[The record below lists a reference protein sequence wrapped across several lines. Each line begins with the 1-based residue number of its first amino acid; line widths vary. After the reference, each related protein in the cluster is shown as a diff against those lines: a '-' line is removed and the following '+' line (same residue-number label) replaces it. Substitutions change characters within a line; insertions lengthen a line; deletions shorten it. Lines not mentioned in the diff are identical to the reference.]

1 MADNIV
7 PQDDLP
13 DNLVPAHDLPDEG
26 RVYDPREQVPR
37 AIGAGA
43 GAVAG
48 AIGVP
53 VIQSGVNK
61 VQQARV
67 SPPPRMGIPH
77 PDEVTPGHTPF
88 KPTGRT
94 VEDSLENWKS
104 YNEAQLEAAKKI
116 RQESKL
122 HKKYPG
128 FTRAVPELEIPPLP
142 ANAAIGERLGQK
154 LWPTAM
160 SDIGHF
166 VQGVS
171 EYKLPFIGKVGPLA
185 GHILGGAATGSQAV
199 DAYNRLQQ
207 GDVTGS
213 IISGVGALGTG
224 TATLPT
230 PPLVK
235 GVGAGVGLTAEAINA
250 YRDAMARGQI
260 EHGAPEAP
268 ENVNP
273 MGDTYAQGG
282 SVQHFQVGGL
292 ARLGR
297 MAKDLSL
304 PAAENAARTQ
314 IIGTL
319 PTYGKAADIFAQRGA
334 TGQAI
339 DFGAGLGKGAELLGP
354 GTHTYEPFAQNWNPT
369 FANAKDI
376 PSDAYGRLTN
386 LNVLNVVPREA
397 RDEIVQNIGRVM
409 EPGGAGIVTTR
420 GADVMK
426 AQGRPG
432 PEPTSIIT
440 SRDTYQK
447 GFTKQELED
456 YMRYM
461 LGQGYDINKINLGP
475 AGVYIQKKAEGGLA
489 QTFDPQGSDY
499 DYQTALAHGMGP
511 DGTGENQGHWGSVA
525 PVSDDEQQKYDLPE
539 DSYVVLKGR
548 SHPTFHKAEA
558 AENERGSKIVQHGNR
573 YYSVPGLA
581 AGGLPPK
588 PDANEGGAFIG
599 YPQINRNRQVGS
611 GTGFLDAL
619 VGAPPSRTNIL
630 NPSDYSY
637 MEGYEKG
644 EPYGI
649 AGMVAPFAGSA
660 VKPLA
665 REIGTRAFMGQS
677 LTPKM
682 MRGLMPEAPAMGI
695 IKSEKGGNWM
705 PGNIRPGE
713 HWTPEDQLAET
724 LGFNKNDPALEN
736 WVNTQLTRYVKN
748 DMGTPGD
755 PIRALADQGILH
767 YKPRPAY
774 SAHNNQP
781 TNLQREAELK
791 RTYANTPEGESALT
805 SLGKDWETN
814 VDAGIKTK
822 TIGPKTIEA
831 YGEEYPW
838 LKNAEGK
845 KLHSIDDEFL
855 YSHLGFDHIVDVLR
869 EQIAAGQL
877 RPESLK
883 SLSVPQAV
891 QRTHEYNLAKEK
903 AMQKIKLQ
911 ADSEMPVAKEYPEGY
926 KWLELKHP
934 TDKNMTE
941 AALKYEGDA
950 MGHCVGGYCPDVLA
964 GDTKIY
970 SLRDAKGE
978 PHVTVE
984 VKNKAEPWMNETH
997 WDSDNNFNWKANA
1010 PLSPEMKAEIDAE
1023 MVKKF
1028 GNSRNFN
1035 QKESRWDF
1043 LESELRKRFGEPKPK
1058 LSIEQIKGKQNA
1070 APKDEYKKFVQDF
1083 VRSGNWERVNEA
1095 HNAGLKDMAKTG
1107 NNYELTNVPE
1117 DIAKLPH
1124 TERYWAVQEAIANK
1138 AIPQYATEEE
1148 VADAIRKYA
1157 RKP

>member
-1 MADNIV
+1 MALDYSTLSDAELTALQN
-7 PQDDLP
+7 
-13 DNLVPAHDLPDEG
+13 
-26 RVYDPREQVPR
+26 
-37 AIGAGA
+37 
-43 GAVAG
+43 
-48 AIGVP
+48 
-53 VIQSGVNK
+53 
-61 VQQARV
+61 
-67 SPPPRMGIPH
+67 
-77 PDEVTPGHTPF
+77 
-88 KPTGRT
+88 
-94 VEDSLENWKS
+94 ED
-104 YNEAQLEAAKKI
+104 Y
-116 RQESKL
+116 SKL
-122 HKKYPG
+122 SD
-128 FTRAVPELEIPPLP
+128 TTLQALSET
-142 ANAAIGERLGQK
+142 
-154 LWPTAM
+154 PTEAPKPK
-160 SDIGHF
+160 
-166 VQGVS
+166 S
-171 EYKLPFIGKVGPLA
+171 EGLSP
-185 GHILGGAATGSQAV
+185 
-199 DAYNRLQQ
+199 
-207 GDVTGS
+207 
-213 IISGVGALGTG
+213 
-224 TATLPT
+224 
-230 PPLVK
+230 
-235 GVGAGVGLTAEAINA
+235 VGAGVGAAGLTAAAKMVPKVRKILPERLGGTPSAATMAAAGTPTASSMQRYLQGALEAEGVKDPVTLAKLAQATGMPVNQPSEVQAAVKSLREVPPTPGERVPVKKMVDGVEKIVRYNELPGTPGRPAIDPKTLVEEKSLGKTLSKVGGGLGSIARFAQGPLTVGAVFGGLQDIANRKETDPTGALISGIGTAGAAVSPWFAPAAGIPAAAAMINYA
-250 YRDAMARGQI
+250 RDNPEYVAKVAKTPKYFRRETYGFADGGLVQHFNGGGAAMNAAGGQEVGMYPGALTTSNSLAPMVSTPVAVGEPSRPIAPAVEPVQAFSGQSPNELPASNSMSPVAAASTSPYTVHPHADELLPQGMVTPRIGMAEGGSPLPEVSLDTKSIPSMTGQPGVGYMQTPQGAMARLQM
-260 EHGAPEAP
+260 EKEL
-268 ENVNP
+268 EN
-273 MGDTYAQGG
+273 
-282 SVQHFQVGGL
+282 
-292 ARLGR
+292 ARLRAGVSGMAMSIPGMHGVKMMPGQMDVGANMGIGPGR
-297 MAKDLSL
+297 LDVSANRSIN
-304 PAAENAARTQ
+304 P
-314 IIGTL
+314 I
-319 PTYGKAADIFAQRGA
+319 P
-334 TGQAI
+334 
-339 DFGAGLGKGAELLGP
+339 GKGHMQGVRANY
-354 GTHTYEPFAQNWNPT
+354 TIPF
-369 FANAKDI
+369 
-376 PSDAYGRLTN
+376 
-386 LNVLNVVPREA
+386 
-397 RDEIVQNIGRVM
+397 
-409 EPGGAGIVTTR
+409 
-420 GADVMK
+420 
-426 AQGRPG
+426 
-432 PEPTSIIT
+432 
-440 SRDTYQK
+440 
-447 GFTKQELED
+447 
-456 YMRYM
+456 
-461 LGQGYDINKINLGP
+461 
-475 AGVYIQKKAEGGLA
+475 AEGG
-489 QTFDPQGSDY
+489 DVKKS
-499 DYQTALAHGMGP
+499 
-511 DGTGENQGHWGSVA
+511 
-525 PVSDDEQQKYDLPE
+525 
-539 DSYVVLKGR
+539 
-548 SHPTFHKAEA
+548 
-558 AENERGSKIVQHGNR
+558 
-573 YYSVPGLA
+573 
-581 AGGLPPK
+581 
-588 PDANEGGAFIG
+588 DANEGAAFIG
-599 YPQINRNRQVGS
+599 YPQINKNRKIGS

-619 VGAPPSRTNIL
+619 VGAPPSRENIL

-637 MEGYEKG
+637 MQGYEKG

-649 AGMVAPFAGSA
+649 AAMALPFAGMA
-660 VKPLA
+660 AKPLA
-665 REIGTRAFMGQS
+665 KEIGTRAFMGES

-682 MRGLMPEAPAMGI
+682 MRQLMPEAPAMGI
-695 IKSEKGGNWM
+695 IKPEKGGNWM

-855 YSHLGFDHIVDVLR
+855 YSHLGFDHMVDVLR

-891 QRTHEYNLAKEK
+891 QRVHEYNLAKEK

-997 WDSDNNFNWKANA
+997 WDSANNFHWKANV

-1028 GNSRNFN
+1028 GNSRNFQ

-1043 LESELRKRFGEPKPK
+1043 LESELRKRLGEPEPK

-1117 DIAKLPH
+1117 DINKLPH

-1138 AIPQYATEEE
+1138 DIPKYATEEE